1 MNYKHPNLFVMIPY
15 EERNRVSGY
24 FDLSVVGEEYAKLLG
39 DLTDELSTYAVSKND
54 VGENAVIIPIL
65 RAGMS
70 MSNRLTKRLPKADV
84 DMDKVIRMCIIHDLG
99 ECFTGDIP
107 TFDKKQV
114 HEDIEENLLF
124 NWIDTLPS
132 YYAEEMKA
140 LYNEM
145 TERKTVEAK
154 IYKAIDSLEALIQH
168 NASDLSTWIPKEY
181 KLNLT
186 YADDRVSF
194 SEYLTTL
201 RQAIREDTLAK
212 IEK

>member
-1 MNYKHPNLFVMIPY
+1 MNSRELLNA
-15 EERNRVSGY
+15 
-24 FDLSVVGEEYAKLLG
+24 LSVAERLKDTTRHCYTSKGRHESEAEHSWMMTLMAFFMR
-39 DLTDELSTYAVSKND
+39 DEF
-54 VGENAVIIPIL
+54 P
-65 RAGMS
+65 
-70 MSNRLTKRLPKADV
+70 DV

>member
-1 MNYKHPNLFVMIPY
+1 MAFFM
-15 EERNRVSGY
+15 R
-24 FDLSVVGEEYAKLLG
+24 
-39 DLTDELSTYAVSKND
+39 DEF
-54 VGENAVIIPIL
+54 P
-65 RAGMS
+65 
-70 MSNRLTKRLPKADV
+70 DV

-201 RQAIREDTLAK
+201 RQAIREYTLAK